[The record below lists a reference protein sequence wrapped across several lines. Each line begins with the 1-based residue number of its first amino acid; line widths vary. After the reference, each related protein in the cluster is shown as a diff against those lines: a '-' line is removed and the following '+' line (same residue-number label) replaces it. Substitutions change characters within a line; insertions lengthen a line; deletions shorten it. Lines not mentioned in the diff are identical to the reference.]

1 MKAIVITQP
10 GGPEVLALQDVPDL
24 VAGSGELLVRVRA
37 TALNRADTLQ
47 RRGGY
52 APPPGASNI
61 LGMEMAGEI
70 LEVGADCGPE
80 FQPRQRIMALLPG
93 GGYAEQV
100 TIPAAMAM
108 LLPDSLSFEQA
119 AALPEA
125 CLTAY
130 MNLFMLGE
138 LKTGGTVLVH
148 AAGSGV
154 GTIAIQMARAIG
166 TTVLATAGSEA
177 KLDMARELG
186 ANFTQNYKT
195 EPAFSQWVLNNTA
208 GNGVDVILD
217 FVGGPYLTE
226 NLQSLAMYGRLV
238 LIGQLGGGKSEIDLG
253 YVMRKRLHILGTTL
267 RARTPEFKIE
277 LTNQFKQFGLPL
289 IEQGKLVAVIDRV
302 FDLAEAAEAHRYMES
317 NANTGKIVL
326 RVGEQT

>member
-24 VAGSGELLVRVRA
+24 KAGPGELLVRVRA

-47 RRGGY
+47 RRGSY
-52 APPPGASNI
+52 PPPPGASDI

-80 FQPRQRIMALLPG
+80 FQPGQKVMALLPG

-100 TIPAAMAM
+100 TIPAGMA
-108 LLPDSLSFEQA
+108 LPVPANLSFEQA

-138 LKTGGTVLVH
+138 LKAGGSVLVH

-154 GTIAIQMARAIG
+154 GTIAIQLARAIG
-166 TTVLATAGSEA
+166 STVLATAGSEA
-177 KLDMARELG
+177 KLETARQLG
-186 ANFTQNYKT
+186 ADVTLNYKT
-195 EPAFSQWVLNNTA
+195 QPAFSQWVLENTG

-238 LIGQLGGGKSEIDLG
+238 LIGQLGGGKAEIDLG
-253 YVMRKRLHILGTTL
+253 LVMRKRLHILGTTL

-277 LTNQFKQFGLPL
+277 LTRQFKEFGLPL

-302 FDLAEAAEAHRYMES
+302 FELAEAAEAHRYMES
-317 NANTGKIVL
+317 NANTGKIILKV
-326 RVGEQT
+326 

>member
-1 MKAIVITQP
+1 
-10 GGPEVLALQDVPDL
+10 
-24 VAGSGELLVRVRA
+24 VRA

-47 RRGGY
+47 RRGSY
-52 APPPGASNI
+52 PPPPGASDI

-80 FQPRQRIMALLPG
+80 FQPGQKVMALLPG

-100 TIPAAMAM
+100 TIPARMA
-108 LLPDSLSFEQA
+108 LPVPANMSFEQA

-138 LKTGGTVLVH
+138 LKAGGSVLVH

-154 GTIAIQMARAIG
+154 GTIAIQLARAIG
-166 TTVLATAGSEA
+166 ATVLATAGSEA
-177 KLDMARELG
+177 KLETARQLG
-186 ANFTQNYKT
+186 ADVTLNYKT
-195 EPAFSQWVLNNTA
+195 QPAFSQWVLENTG

-238 LIGQLGGGKSEIDLG
+238 LIGQLGGGKAEIDLG
-253 YVMRKRLHILGTTL
+253 LVMRKRLHILGTTL

-277 LTNQFKQFGLPL
+277 LTRQFKEFGLPL

-302 FDLAEAAEAHRYMES
+302 FELAEAAEAHRYMES
-317 NANTGKIVL
+317 NANTGKIILKV
-326 RVGEQT
+326 